1 MDLQAYAA
9 QLPRGGKK
17 ILAIKLGLSAS
28 YLARLISGDRAIT
41 AERAL
46 QIEDATQG
54 MVSRFDL
61 RPDLA
66 WSQIK
71 SSGRASVVK
80 KISRTGSSAQ
90 TVCTSVQASSIET
103 HMPP

>member
-1 MDLQAYAA
+1 MDLKAYAE

-28 YLARLISGDRAIT
+28 YLARLISGDRSIT

-54 MVSRFDL
+54 LVSRFDL

-71 SSGRASVVK
+71 SGSRASVVR
-80 KISRTGSSAQ
+80 KIPRERVSGQ
-90 TVCTSVQASSIET
+90 TVCTSVQASSAQAAAT
-103 HMPP
+103 